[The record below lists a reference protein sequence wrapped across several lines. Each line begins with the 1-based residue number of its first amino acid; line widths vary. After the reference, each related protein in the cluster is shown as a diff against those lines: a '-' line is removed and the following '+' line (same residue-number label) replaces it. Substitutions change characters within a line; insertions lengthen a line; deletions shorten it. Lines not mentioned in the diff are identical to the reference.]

1 MSLPTITN
9 LTATSLGRYHSALAV
24 IIILMHTTSLRLLNL
39 PGKSALTQAELDY
52 REGNIDSKI
61 RQHLSASSSQASSQ
75 EQAVELFASF
85 IMATDVVH
93 VSSNT
98 STRA

>member
-1 MSLPTITN
+1 MQIMSLPTITN

-24 IIILMHTTSLRLLNL
+24 IIILMHATSLRLLNL

-52 REGNIDSKI
+52 REANIDSKI
-61 RQHLSASSSQASSQ
+61 RQHFAASSSQ
-75 EQAVELFASF
+75 EQGVELFASF

-93 VSSNT
+93 VSSDT